1 MSSSARVRGLL
12 AAICAAALSQA
23 AAPALA
29 QSQTVRR
36 VDRRHDQQ
44 ELGHRATVWQR
55 KGFSRHRAR
64 VESLAGD
71 YRRFLSENKTEREV
85 VAAAL
90 AMARA
95 RGFAD
100 LLASS
105 RPKVAPGARLYAQ
118 VHGKLLALVVV
129 GKRPLE
135 EGMHVVATHVD
146 SVRIDLKQN
155 PVYADGNLGL
165 LQTHYYG
172 GLKKYHWLSQP
183 LELRGVVVKR
193 DGKAVKVAIG
203 DEPDEPVL
211 VIPDLAIHMV
221 EGSVDRVEGES
232 VTGEQ
237 LDPVVTSTPARAGR
251 GADPF
256 AAAAASAIERALG
269 IRVGDLVS
277 AELSLVPAGPAREV
291 GLDRGLIG
299 GYGQDDRACT
309 YAALRALMEVS
320 APQHTAVVVLVDKEE
335 VGSPGNTGARSNLM
349 RRVVAELIEGK
360 GGTSTERAVD
370 RVLSASMVWSAD
382 VSGAVNPHYPEIYE
396 AQNEAYTGSGVV
408 WDQSAVHAEV
418 MAYTRRL
425 LDRSGVTHQAA
436 GWGKS
441 ERSQGDSGTV
451 LEHFTRLGMNGL
463 VVGIPLLSM
472 HSSFELVSKV
482 DLYEGYRAYRAFL
495 RD

>member
-1 MSSSARVRGLL
+1 
-12 AAICAAALSQA
+12 
-23 AAPALA
+23 
-29 QSQTVRR
+29 
-36 VDRRHDQQ
+36 
-44 ELGHRATVWQR
+44 
-55 KGFSRHRAR
+55 
-64 VESLAGD
+64 
-71 YRRFLSENKTEREV
+71 
-85 VAAAL
+85 
-90 AMARA
+90 
-95 RGFAD
+95 
-100 LLASS
+100 
-105 RPKVAPGARLYAQ
+105 
-118 VHGKLLALVVV
+118 
-129 GKRPLE
+129 
-135 EGMHVVATHVD
+135 
-146 SVRIDLKQN
+146 
-155 PVYADGNLGL
+155 VYADGNLGL

-370 RVLSASMVWSAD
+370 RVLSASMVW
-382 VSGAVNPHYPEIYE
+382 
-396 AQNEAYTGSGVV
+396 
-408 WDQSAVHAEV
+408 
-418 MAYTRRL
+418 
-425 LDRSGVTHQAA
+425 
-436 GWGKS
+436 
-441 ERSQGDSGTV
+441 
-451 LEHFTRLGMNGL
+451 
-463 VVGIPLLSM
+463 
-472 HSSFELVSKV
+472 
-482 DLYEGYRAYRAFL
+482 
-495 RD
+495 